1 MRVLYSRVSTTEQ
14 NDTRQL
20 EGVEDFDL
28 VLRDKCSGIIPLW
41 DRPKG
46 TKIKSLVEANA
57 IKELHIHSIDRLGR
71 DTVSVLQVWRELTN
85 KGIRLICKNPNFQNL
100 TEEGEVDIFSDLMIS
115 ILSTMSDFEKK
126 LIKERQKEGIEKA
139 KIEGRYTGR
148 KIGTKESTDK
158 FLEKPKTKAIIK
170 DLRNGYPTT
179 EIKDMRSCSYATIN
193 KTVKAFKEAF
203 GMDLMERKVN
213 HLI

>member
-14 NDTRQL
+14 NDSRQL
-20 EGVEDFDL
+20 EGIEDFDL
-28 VLRDKCSGIIPLW
+28 VLRDRCSGIIPLW
-41 DRPKG
+41 ERPKG
-46 TKIKSLVEANA
+46 SKIKSLVDANS

-71 DTVSVLQVWRELTN
+71 DTVSVLQTWRELTE

-100 TEEGEVDIFSDLMIS
+100 TEEGEIDIFSELMIS

-148 KIGTKESTDK
+148 KNGTTESIDK

-193 KTVKAFKEAF
+193 KTVQVFKEAF
-203 GMDLMERKVN
+203 GVDLMDRKVK
-213 HLI
+213 HL